1 MGKRI
6 PKQKR
11 KVGDSVVDRVSEA
24 VEAMFLRD
32 EADFVLTYTK
42 WAAIVHDLGHI
53 PNIEYR
59 KGTYLVLAQLLKFA
73 DKLNEVD
80 KRTLTHSSMIE
91 KLEAAVDVRGKKE
104 GEIEAQ
110 QKWPSYASEDFEK
123 IAENALGLENAGD
136 DQSQIL
142 YHIMETET
150 LLGRIE
156 EKARVIN
163 RKYEARLAASL
174 RDICRVHE
182 PKDFTKEQINCFGA
196 CLTALI
202 EGWGKL
208 NKEKVRW
215 IRYQLLD
222 VGLTWLPVTD
232 KAVKDILEAQKAKG

>member
-1 MGKRI
+1 MI
-6 PKQKR
+6 MDTTPKNK
-11 KVGDSVVDRVSEA
+11 SEKINDTENLQIAHLETELTWEGITKA
-24 VEAMFLRD
+24 VANIHPSLGSLLREMCLKIELTD
-32 EADFVLTYTK
+32 ERSLRNLRA
-42 WAAIVHDLGHI
+42 
-53 PNIEYR
+53 
-59 KGTYLVLAQLLKFA
+59 
-73 DKLNEVD
+73 
-80 KRTLTHSSMIE
+80 
-91 KLEAAVDVRGKKE
+91 
-104 GEIEAQ
+104 IEAYIVEEQ
-110 QKWPSYASEDFEK
+110 KKAERDIQGEPKWPSYASEDFEK
-123 IAENALGLENAGD
+123 IRENLMGLENAGD
-136 DQSQIL
+136 DKSQIL
-142 YHIMETET
+142 YHIMEIET
-150 LLGRIE
+150 LLGRTE

-202 EGWGKL
+202 EGWSKL